1 MGALCSTVTLHI
13 GTPFS
18 GLWNGRIHAEN
29 IVEGWEQ
36 WKEHR
41 SNEETT
47 SYCHVRNTLTAEKR
61 KDRLCYSVVMISS
74 SWKIWKETDT
84 AYFCPWRKYYNM
96 SALALCWNGHY
107 SPPRL
112 VFLGLPPKS
121 SHLTPADMGS
131 LAAQSL
137 IESTFTGHSLSVN
150 TMSPDNKTLSG
161 AKPTKA
167 MTMAV
172 FLS

>member
-1 MGALCSTVTLHI
+1 M
-13 GTPFS
+13 
-18 GLWNGRIHAEN
+18 RN
-29 IVEGWEQ
+29 I
-36 WKEHR
+36 
-41 SNEETT
+41 
-47 SYCHVRNTLTAEKR
+47 LTAEKR
-61 KDRLCYSVVMISS
+61 KDRLCYSVVMMSS

-84 AYFCPWRKYYNM
+84 AYFCPWHKYYNM

-121 SHLTPADMGS
+121 SHLTSANMGS

-137 IESTFTGHSLSVN
+137 IESTFTVHSLSVN
-150 TMSPDNKTLSG
+150 TMSPGNKTLSG

-172 FLS
+172 FLCLIYSLRRSIFVPHCWILTDARAGALWVSENIILERYWVVV